1 MYNLLLVVLSDTLQR
16 LLLKNYSYGWHR
28 FYQSNILAQYLYFFL
43 ILGTFDSS
51 AHTHHSC
58 TPGLNLCKI
67 VSQNWFECFD
77 YFFISRKTSFMLVIS
92 SKWFKK
98 KNILHTLHTVTLIT
112 LSDVHLWKF
121 LSAFYCLWCSQHF
134 LKKWPQIT
142 QKLLCVTFKK

>member
-43 ILGTFDSS
+43 NFGYFWQHSSHPPQLHTRAEFMQDSFTKLIWMFWLFLHQPENIVHAGHLIQMIL
-51 AHTHHSC
+51 
-58 TPGLNLCKI
+58 
-67 VSQNWFECFD
+67 
-77 YFFISRKTSFMLVIS
+77 
-92 SKWFKK
+92 K
-98 KNILHTLHTVTLIT
+98 KNILRTLHTVMLIT

-142 QKLLCVTFKK
+142 QKLLRVTSKK

>member
-1 MYNLLLVVLSDTLQR
+1 MYNLLSVVLSDTLQR

-43 ILGTFDSS
+43 IFGTFDST

-58 TPGLNLCKI
+58 TPELNLCKI

-98 KNILHTLHTVTLIT
+98 KKHIT
-112 LSDVHLWKF
+112 YASYSHVDNVIRCPSLKVSFSVLLFVVLAALSEEMTSDNPKT
-121 LSAFYCLWCSQHF
+121 S
-134 LKKWPQIT
+134 
-142 QKLLCVTFKK
+142 LCYF